1 MKNLTLLF
9 AVLIVMGSCHN
20 YKKDAQNLLVVKDSL
35 LVETEIKDSS
45 ILNFLNG
52 YNEIQANLDS
62 IKKIEEMVT
71 IQSTQ
76 GQELSAGQ
84 KMLILEDI
92 QLINNLLQKNKEQIS
107 SLQSKY
113 KNSNFKVGKLE
124 KMVAEFEIMLES
136 IKVQN
141 QEKDTE
147 IYTLKNEVQNLNLN
161 IGQLSEKISSIES
174 DIREKE
180 QTIESQINEM
190 NLVHFAIGSARE
202 LKEVGIL
209 QKTGGFL
216 GIGRTPTIESDF
228 NREYFTPVDI
238 REFDFIPLMTK
249 KAKLLSVHSAASF
262 HISGEK
268 TADTLFIDNKSE
280 FWKATKFLLIL
291 AE

>member
-1 MKNLTLLF
+1 
-9 AVLIVMGSCHN
+9 
-20 YKKDAQNLLVVKDSL
+20 
-35 LVETEIKDSS
+35 
-45 ILNFLNG
+45 
-52 YNEIQANLDS
+52 
-62 IKKIEEMVT
+62 
-71 IQSTQ
+71 
-76 GQELSAGQ
+76 
-84 KMLILEDI
+84 
-92 QLINNLLQKNKEQIS
+92 
-107 SLQSKY
+107 
-113 KNSNFKVGKLE
+113 
-124 KMVAEFEIMLES
+124 MVAEFEIMLES